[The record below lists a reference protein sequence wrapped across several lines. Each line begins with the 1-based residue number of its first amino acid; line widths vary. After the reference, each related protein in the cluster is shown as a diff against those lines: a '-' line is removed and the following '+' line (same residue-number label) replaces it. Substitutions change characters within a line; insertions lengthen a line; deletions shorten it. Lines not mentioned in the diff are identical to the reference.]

1 MITKLSSS
9 LTYTRQ
15 YMISI
20 IKRTTDADHAF
31 VIENGMGPIWGE
43 GMAYYRDAPHPHV
56 FLALPQ
62 ITSQLYVQDLRKRL
76 PSLLFYLIYFR
87 NYNKTSAPI
96 GEWK

>member
-1 MITKLSSS
+1 MKSADIENIVLCLET

-31 VIENGMGPIWGE
+31 VIENGMGPILGE

-56 FLALPQ
+56 FWPCHR
-62 ITSQLYVQDLRKRL
+62 LRANCMYR
-76 PSLLFYLIYFR
+76 I
-87 NYNKTSAPI
+87 
-96 GEWK
+96 